1 MIGTS
6 TAEYIFIRGCILIL
20 HNIAPASLLYSALL
34 LSPLPTSLS
43 IHSLPLPIKAW
54 LVAEATFF
62 TVFFLPYKYYLQSPA
77 NHPELPPR
85 EGRAELFERCNATV
99 EDPEEYL
106 SQWFLGA
113 QKEHIKRDNVKEF
126 VRWAFLNS
134 EQAKSENED
143 EVEGYVNG
151 MEKLL
156 GRDILPGKGGAK
168 SLRLTVDKVDCLHR
182 SLLWYFVCYSLPLL
196 RFEMLTYSLTVCL
209 GGRYYNVLVD
219 AIQWLPLPPR
229 FS

>member
-6 TAEYIFIRGCILIL
+6 VAEYIFIRGCILFL
-20 HNIAPASLLYSALL
+20 HNIAPTSLLYCALL
-34 LSPLPTSLS
+34 LYPLPMTFSVCR
-43 IHSLPLPIKAW
+43 LPLPVEAW

-62 TVFFLPYKYYLQSPA
+62 TIFFLPYKYHLQSPA
-77 NHPELPPR
+77 IHPELPSR

-99 EDPEEYL
+99 EDPEKYL

-113 QKEHIKRDNVKEF
+113 QEEHIKRDNVKEF
-126 VRWAFLNS
+126 IRWAFLNS
-134 EQAKSENED
+134 GQAKTEDED
-143 EVEGYVNG
+143 EVEGYMNA

-182 SLLWYFVCYSLPLL
+182 SLLWYFVCYSLPILK
-196 RFEMLTYSLTVCL
+196 FEMLTSLFNSVFVWSIL
-209 GGRYYNVLVD
+209 
-219 AIQWLPLPPR
+219 
-229 FS
+229 